1 MVSEEYLLKPE
12 NNRLTVHP
20 ILDNEIWNHHQ
31 KQEAAFW
38 TAKEIDFSKD
48 YYHFQKLNNNEQH
61 FIKSIL
67 AFFAA
72 SDTIVNIN
80 LAERFTL
87 EVQIREAI
95 IAYQW
100 QIMIENI
107 HSETYSLQIDNIIRE
122 PKEKHKLLNA
132 IEHFDCI
139 KKKAD
144 WAKKWTENNG
154 APFAQRLIAFA
165 IVEGIFFSG
174 SFCAI
179 FWLKK
184 KNIMPGLCDSN
195 ELISRDEGMHTDFAC
210 LLYSKIKN
218 KLNYSIVK
226 EMFEKA
232 VEIET
237 EFICESLPCE
247 LLGMNSKRMTQYIKF
262 VADRLLVTLK
272 YPKIWNVNNPFDW
285 MESISCEGVTNF
297 FESRPTQYQKATKVE
312 ANVELDDD
320 F

>member
-1 MVSEEYLLKPE
+1 MYSNEYLLKPE

-20 ILDNEIWNHHQ
+20 IIDTQIWNHHQ

-48 YYHFQKLNNNEQH
+48 YDDFQKLSTNEKH

-80 LAERFTL
+80 LAERFTM

-107 HSETYSLQIDNIIRE
+107 HSETYSLQIDNIVRD
-122 PKEKHKLLNA
+122 PAEKDKLLNA
-132 IEHFDCI
+132 IENFDCI
-139 KKKAD
+139 KQKAE
-144 WAKKWTENNG
+144 WAKKWTENKE
-154 APFAQRLIAFA
+154 ASFAQRLIAFA

-184 KNIMPGLCDSN
+184 KNVMPGLCDSN

-210 LLYSKIKN
+210 LLYSKIEN
-218 KLNYSIVK
+218 KLDYSIVK
-226 EMFEKA
+226 EMFENA
-232 VEIET
+232 VEIERQ
-237 EFICESLPCE
+237 FICESLPCE
-247 LLGMNSKRMTQYIKF
+247 LLGMNSRTMTEYIKF
-262 VADRLLVTLK
+262 VADRLLVTLN
-272 YPKIWNVNNPFDW
+272 YPKIWNATNPFDW
-285 MESISCEGVTNF
+285 MESISMEGVTNF
-297 FESRPTQYQKATKVE
+297 FESRPTQYQKATRVE
-312 ANVELDDD
+312 ANVSLDDD

>member
-1 MVSEEYLLKPE
+1 MDSGEYLLSPE

-20 ILDNEIWNHHQ
+20 IVDTQIWNHHQ

-48 YYHFQKLNNNEQH
+48 YDDFTKLNNQEQH
-61 FIKSIL
+61 FVKSIL

-80 LAERFTL
+80 LAERFTN

-100 QIMIENI
+100 QIMIENV
-107 HSETYSLQIDNIIRE
+107 HSETYSLQIDNIVKD
-122 PKEKHKLLNA
+122 PQEKNKLLNA
-132 IEHFDCI
+132 VENFDCI
-139 KKKAD
+139 KKKAL
-144 WAKKWTENNG
+144 WAKNWTVNEE

-165 IVEGIFFSG
+165 IVEGVFFSG

-184 KNIMPGLCDSN
+184 KNVMPGLCDSN

-218 KLNYSIVK
+218 KLDYSVVK
-226 EMFEKA
+226 QMFEEA

-247 LLGMNSKRMTQYIKF
+247 LLGMNSRTMTQYIKF
-262 VADRLLVTLK
+262 VADRLLVTLN
-272 YPKIWNVNNPFDW
+272 YPKIWNTSNPFDW
-285 MESISCEGVTNF
+285 MESISMEGVTNF

-312 ANVELDDD
+312 ANVSLDDD